1 MVRAIPQGHPRRD
14 ETSVTAAA
22 TPPPPLP
29 ALKGPWSSGRAE
41 DAFDVFNPAT
51 GEVVATVDG
60 GGAAEVDAAVRR
72 ARRAYDDV
80 WRRVPARERGKLLFE
95 CARLI
100 RAHADELAALET
112 LEMGKPYS
120 QSRPFDVEFCISSFE
135 FYGGLADKVPGH
147 AVDLGAV
154 AAHTVHEPYGVVG
167 GIIPFNWPPIHTAAK
182 SAPALA
188 AGNVV
193 VLKPPEQDPLT
204 IMRIVELLEDVLP
217 ADVLQLVP
225 GRGPEAGTA
234 LAGHP
239 LVERLSFTG
248 STATGR
254 AVLKLAA
261 EGMTPVTVELG
272 GKNPLLV
279 FADADLEAAVRGAV
293 EGAFFNQGE
302 ACTAASRLL
311 VDDAVHDQFVDRMAS
326 AVARLRVG
334 DGRDPGTHVGPLIN
348 AVQMRRVLG
357 YIDGA
362 IAEGATVAAQAPLPS
377 EDRLAGGYWVPPT
390 LFTDVTPSM
399 TIAQEEVFGP
409 VTAVLR
415 FSGED
420 EAQRLANDT
429 PYGLVAAVY
438 TADPARAR
446 RLARGI
452 EAGVVMLNN
461 YNRAFLGTP
470 FGGYG
475 DSGYGREHALES
487 LLEFTRTKS
496 IREPSGLAPIPEWP
510 ALDEL
515 FD

>member
-1 MVRAIPQGHPRRD
+1 
-14 ETSVTAAA
+14 
-22 TPPPPLP
+22 LP
-29 ALKGPWSSGRAE
+29 ALKGAWSSGRAD

-72 ARRAYDDV
+72 ARRAYDEV
-80 WRRVPARERGKLLFE
+80 WRHVPARQRGRLLLD
-95 CARLI
+95 CARVV

-112 LEMGKPYS
+112 LEMGKPYT
-120 QSRPFDVEFCISSFE
+120 QARPFDVEFCISSFE

-147 AVDLGAV
+147 AFDLGPV
-154 AAHTVHEPYGVVG
+154 SGHTVHEPYGVVG
-167 GIIPFNWPPIHTAAK
+167 GIIAFNWPPIHTAAK

-193 VLKPPEQDPLT
+193 VLKPPDQDPLT
-204 IMRIVELLEDVLP
+204 IMRIVELLESVLP
-217 ADVLQLVP
+217 ADVLQVVP

-254 AVLKLAA
+254 AVLKVAA
-261 EGMTPVTVELG
+261 DSMTPATLELG

-279 FADADLEAAVRGAV
+279 FADADLDAAVRGAV

-311 VDDAVHDQFVDRMAS
+311 VEDAVHDEFVDRLAA
-326 AVARLRVG
+326 AVSRLRVG
-334 DGRDPGTHVGPLIN
+334 DGRDPSTHVGPLVS
-348 AVQMRRVLG
+348 AAQRKRVLG
-357 YIDGA
+357 YIEQA
-362 IAEGATVAAQAPLPS
+362 IAEGATVAASAPVPS
-377 EDRLAGGYWVPPT
+377 EPRLAGGFWVAPT
-390 LFTDVTPSM
+390 LFTGVTADM
-399 TIAQEEVFGP
+399 TIAREEVFGP

-415 FSGED
+415 FSGEAAAL
-420 EAQRLANDT
+420 EMANDS

-438 TADPARAR
+438 TADHARAR

-452 EAGVVMLNN
+452 AAGVVMINN
-461 YNRAFLGTP
+461 YNRAFLGSP
-470 FGGYG
+470 FGGFG
-475 DSGYGREHALES
+475 DSGYGREHAIES

-496 IREPSGLAPIPEWP
+496 IREPSGLGPIPEWA
-510 ALDEL
+510 ALDEIVGPRPS
-515 FD
+515 D

>member
-1 MVRAIPQGHPRRD
+1 M
-14 ETSVTAAA
+14 
-22 TPPPPLP
+22 TPPATPPLP

-41 DAFDVFNPAT
+41 DSFDVFNPAT
-51 GEVVATVDG
+51 GDVIATVEG
-60 GGAAEVDAAVRR
+60 GGEAEVDAAVRR
-72 ARRAYDDV
+72 ARRAYDEV
-80 WRRVPARERGKLLFE
+80 WRHLTARERGKLLFA
-95 CARLI
+95 CARVV
-100 RAHADELAALET
+100 REHADELAALET

-120 QSRPFDVEFCISSFE
+120 QARPFDVEFCISSFE

-147 AVDLGAV
+147 AFDLGPIAG
-154 AAHTVHEPYGVVG
+154 HTVHEPYGVVG

-188 AGNVV
+188 AGNTV

-225 GRGPEAGTA
+225 GRGPSAGTA
-234 LAGHP
+234 LAAHP

-261 EGMTPVTVELG
+261 DGLTPVTVELG
-272 GKNPLLV
+272 GKNPLVV
-279 FADADLEAAVRGAV
+279 FADADLDAAVRGAV

-311 VDDAVHDQFVDRMAS
+311 VEDAVHDEFVARMAG

-334 DGRDPGTHVGPLIN
+334 EGHDPATHVGPLIT
-348 AVQMRRVLG
+348 AAQQRSVQAH
-357 YIDGA
+357 IDRA
-362 IAEGATVAAQAPLPS
+362 IADGATVAATAPLPT
-377 EDRLAGGYWVPPT
+377 DPRLAGGYWVAPT

-399 TIAQEEVFGP
+399 AIAREEVFGP

-415 FSGED
+415 FSGEA
-420 EAQRLANDT
+420 EALTLANDT

-438 TADPARAR
+438 TADHARAR

-452 EAGVVMLNN
+452 NAGVVMINN
-461 YNRAFLGTP
+461 YSRAFLGSP
-470 FGGYG
+470 FGGFG
-475 DSGYGREHALES
+475 DSGYGREHAIES

-496 IREPSGLAPIPEWP
+496 IREPSGVSPIPEWP

>member
-1 MVRAIPQGHPRRD
+1 M
-14 ETSVTAAA
+14 T
-22 TPPPPLP
+22 LP
-29 ALKGPWSSGRAE
+29 ALRGAWSSGRAE
-41 DAFDVFNPAT
+41 DAFDVHNPAT
-51 GEVVATVDG
+51 GEVVATVAG

-72 ARRAYDDV
+72 ARRAYDEV
-80 WRRVPARERGKLLFE
+80 WRQVPARERGRLLSD
-95 CARLI
+95 CARVI
-100 RAHADELAALET
+100 RERADELAALET
-112 LEMGKPYS
+112 LEMGKPYT
-120 QSRPFDVEFCISSFE
+120 QARPFDVEFCISSFE
-135 FYGGLADKVPGH
+135 FYAGLADKVRGD

-193 VLKPPEQDPLT
+193 VLKPPDQDPLT
-204 IMRIVELLEDVLP
+204 IMRIVELLGGVLP
-217 ADVLQLVP
+217 PDVLQVVP

-254 AVLKLAA
+254 AVLKVAA
-261 EGMTPVTVELG
+261 DAMTPATLELG
-272 GKNPLLV
+272 GKNPLVV
-279 FADADLEAAVRGAV
+279 FADADLDAAVRGAI

-311 VDDAVHDQFVDRMAS
+311 VEDPVHDGFTKRLAA
-326 AVARLRVG
+326 AVSRLRVG
-334 DGRDPGTHVGPLIN
+334 DGRDPATHVGPLISQ
-348 AVQMRRVLG
+348 AQQRRVLG
-357 YIDGA
+357 SIEQA
-362 IAEGATVAAQAPLPS
+362 ITEGATVAAQAPVPT
-377 EDRLAGGYWVPPT
+377 DPRLAGGYWVSPT
-390 LFTDVTPSM
+390 LFTGVTPSM
-399 TIAQEEVFGP
+399 TIAREEVFGP

-420 EAQRLANDT
+420 EALALANDT
-429 PYGLVAAVY
+429 AYGLVAAVY
-438 TADPARAR
+438 TGNQARAG

-452 EAGVVMLNN
+452 AAGVVMVNN

-475 DSGYGREHALES
+475 DSGYGREHAIES

-496 IREPSGLAPIPEWP
+496 IRQPSGVGDIPEWDAVAEVLGP
-510 ALDEL
+510 
-515 FD
+515 

>member
-1 MVRAIPQGHPRRD
+1 MNGP
-14 ETSVTAAA
+14 A
-22 TPPPPLP
+22 TPPLP
-29 ALKGPWSSGRAE
+29 ALKGAWSSGRAH
-41 DAFDVFNPAT
+41 DSFDVFNPAT
-51 GEVVATVDG
+51 GAVIATVDG

-72 ARRAYDDV
+72 ARRAYDEV
-80 WRRVPARERGKLLFE
+80 WRTVPARERGRLLFE
-95 CARLI
+95 CARVV

-112 LEMGKPYS
+112 LEMGKPYR

-135 FYGGLADKVPGH
+135 FYGGLADKVPGQ
-147 AVDLGAV
+147 AIDLGAV

-217 ADVLQLVP
+217 ADVLQVVP
-225 GRGPEAGTA
+225 GRGPDAGTA

-261 EGMTPVTVELG
+261 DQMTPATVELG

-279 FADADLEAAVRGAV
+279 FADADLDAAVRGAV

-311 VDDAVHDQFVDRMAS
+311 VEDGIYDEFVTRLGS
-326 AVARLRVG
+326 AVGRLRVG
-334 DGRDPGTHVGPLIN
+334 DGHDPATHVGPLIS
-348 AVQMRRVLG
+348 ATQQQRVLAF
-357 YIDGA
+357 IDGA
-362 IAEGATVAAQAPLPS
+362 ITEGAKVAAQAALP
-377 EDRLAGGYWVPPT
+377 DDPRLTGGYWVAPT
-390 LFTDVTPSM
+390 LFTEVTPDM
-399 TIAQEEVFGP
+399 TIAREEVFGP

-415 FSGED
+415 FSGEE
-420 EAQRLANDT
+420 EALALANDS

-438 TADPARAR
+438 TADHTRAR
-446 RLARGI
+446 RLARRI
-452 EAGVVMLNN
+452 DAGVVMINN

-475 DSGYGREHALES
+475 DSGYGREHAIES

-496 IREPSGLAPIPEWP
+496 IREPSGLGRIPEWE
-510 ALDEL
+510 ALDDIL
-515 FD
+515 GPD